1 MAGFHNA
8 SRAITWCRGEQAWEA
23 TSHARWA
30 AKIDGGTIFV
40 FDPEGQLFKTIEV
53 APDVSN
59 SDPFIL
65 PSCWLL
71 GLDSMV
77 EVSSV
82 LKNKEFS
89 DAYTLPRG
97 KGDQRKTL

>member
-1 MAGFHNA
+1 
-8 SRAITWCRGEQAWEA
+8 
-23 TSHARWA
+23 
-30 AKIDGGTIFV
+30 
-40 FDPEGQLFKTIEV
+40 
-53 APDVSN
+53 
-59 SDPFIL
+59 
-65 PSCWLL
+65 
-71 GLDSMV
+71 MV